1 MLANVFH
8 LTTHKQTELQWGL
21 KTKQFWSDN
30 VTEGR
35 VGLQDRNAFFPSWC
49 TQTHTSITRRKSL
62 ISNKKLYFFFLC
74 VYVFSADVGP
84 LNHLEVSEEC
94 FCCISIKSAPI
105 SSPAEKYLFSK
116 SWLTKKRIA
125 WLSVWQCV
133 DFYFKLILRLLSCL
147 YTLQSHI

>member
-1 MLANVFH
+1 MFANVFH

-49 TQTHTSITRRKSL
+49 TQTHTSKKK
-62 ISNKKLYFFFLC
+62 ISNFKQKAVLLLKCVCIFCWCRSLKSFGSLWRMFLLHQHQIRANLIASREVPFFKILINQKK
-74 VYVFSADVGP
+74 D
-84 LNHLEVSEEC
+84 
-94 FCCISIKSAPI
+94 
-105 SSPAEKYLFSK
+105 
-116 SWLTKKRIA
+116 
-125 WLSVWQCV
+125 WLSALALSMVV